1 MRNSLSVFGLTALIL
16 IAIDLAVASFLS
28 FAESRNQVPSI
39 VRYFEYGRSVPGKLD
54 RWIESPGTPGNLF
67 GVAWRSDIIADSKS
81 AFAAEDPA
89 AGPVIRSYGMSFVNH
104 ILVAAQEVD
113 PSLQIDSHG
122 GPGAPPNFTYAVAF
136 DDRAQRRE
144 GDVNVLGILSSSV
157 PALAAMSNR
166 TIFFEQPAP
175 FTYPVFLPEAGGL
188 RRIEPLVN
196 SAQQELSLA
205 ADLKAAKAWHEQLS
219 QQDAYYSSVEFG
231 APLLDRSPFLRLVR
245 RSIAVAR
252 IQQKKRDLMDPD
264 DTNAFPY
271 REVIHEIVRSFAI
284 MSREDGQLP
293 LVMLIQ
299 SRDSSDV
306 DVLSVAQPIL
316 EEFDIPYFATVE
328 HFDPRDSSGFLPDGH
343 YQKDV
348 DGQFGRALLETLRK
362 NGFGR

>member
-1 MRNSLSVFGLTALIL
+1 M
-16 IAIDLAVASFLS
+16 
-28 FAESRNQVPSI
+28 
-39 VRYFEYGRSVPGKLD
+39 D
-54 RWIESPGTPGNLF
+54 RVTGGSGNLF
-67 GVAWRSDIIADSKS
+67 DVAWRADLLADSKS
-81 AFAAEDPA
+81 SFAVEDPA
-89 AGPVIRSYGMSFVNH
+89 AGPVVRSYGMSFVNH

-113 PSLQIDSHG
+113 PSLQVDSHG

-136 DDRAQRRE
+136 DDRAQRRA

-175 FTYPVFLPEAGGL
+175 FTYPVFLPEVGGL

-205 ADLKAAKAWHEQLS
+205 TDPEAAKAWHEQLS
-219 QQDAYYSSVEFG
+219 QQDAYYSAAGFG

-264 DTNAFPY
+264 DSDAFPY
-271 REVIHEIVRSFAI
+271 RTVIQEMVRSFAV

-293 LVMLIQ
+293 LIMLIQ
-299 SRDSSDV
+299 SRDPSDV
-306 DVLSVAQPIL
+306 DV
-316 EEFDIPYFATVE
+316 
-328 HFDPRDSSGFLPDGH
+328 
-343 YQKDV
+343 
-348 DGQFGRALLETLRK
+348 
-362 NGFGR
+362 